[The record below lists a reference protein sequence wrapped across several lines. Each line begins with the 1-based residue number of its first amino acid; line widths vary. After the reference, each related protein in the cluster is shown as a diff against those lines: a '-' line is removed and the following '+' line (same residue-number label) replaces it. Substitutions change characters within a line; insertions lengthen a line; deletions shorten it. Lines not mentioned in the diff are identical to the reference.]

1 MISNRFISFS
11 IQYLTKFNI
20 FRSEHHNH
28 GQHKTQIMKKLKSKC
43 LFTSITQATNRMII
57 KQIPK
62 EKPKKVARNTN
73 TSLRAKQIIK
83 VTLPK
88 T

>member
-1 MISNRFISFS
+1 
-11 IQYLTKFNI
+11 
-20 FRSEHHNH
+20 
-28 GQHKTQIMKKLKSKC
+28 MKKLKSKC

-73 TSLRAKQIIK
+73 TSLRANQIIK